1 MTALSPYEKLRA
13 RFARLAALEE
23 ASSIL
28 HWDTSVVMPPK
39 AAPAR
44 GEQMAALAAVAH
56 GMLTAPETEDE
67 LAAAEAGRDRLDE
80 ADRANLALM
89 RRRHRRATALPGDL
103 VEAAA
108 RANSA
113 CEAAWRE
120 ARKASDFP
128 AVSPLLAEVV
138 RLVREQAAALAAAT
152 GLSPYDALMDGF
164 QPGLTDAR
172 VAAVFGPLEA
182 MLAEVL
188 PAVLAR
194 QAASPAPVPLPGP
207 FPVTA
212 QRALCRALA
221 ERTGLDF
228 AAARLDEST
237 HPFCGGTPTDIRI
250 TTRYDEADPT
260 QAILGV
266 LHECGHALYEA
277 HLPKPFSRNPL
288 GEAGGMAAHESQSL
302 IIEMQAS
309 RSDAFLSWLGP
320 RMHAA
325 FGGDAAPYAPV
336 NLARLWRRVSPG
348 FIRVEA
354 DEVTYPAHVILRWRL
369 ERALVAGDLA
379 VADLPGAW
387 NDAVKALLG
396 LAVPDDR
403 RGCLQDIHWYDGAFG
418 YFPSYTL
425 GAMAAA
431 QLFQAAVA
439 ERPGIT
445 EALAEGSFSPLVA
458 WLAEKVHA
466 HGARHD
472 LDGLLTAA
480 TGRGLDPAAFERHLR
495 ARYLGE

>member
-1 MTALSPYEKLRA
+1 MTALSPYDKLRK
-13 RFARLAALEE
+13 RFARFAALEE

-56 GMLTAPETEDE
+56 GMLTAPETADE
-67 LAAAEAGRDRLDE
+67 LTAAEAAIDRLAE

-89 RRRHRRATALPGDL
+89 RRKHRRATALPGDL

-128 AVSPLLAEVV
+128 AVSQALAEVV
-138 RLVREQAAALAAAT
+138 RLVREQAAALSVAT

-182 MLAEVL
+182 MLGEVL

-194 QAASPAPVPLPGP
+194 QAAAPAPMPLPGP
-207 FPVTA
+207 FPVAA
-212 QRALCRALA
+212 QRTLCRSLA

-237 HPFCGGTPTDIRI
+237 HPFCGGTPSDIRI

-277 HLPKPFSRNPL
+277 HLPRGFARSPL

-320 RMHAA
+320 RMHAE
-325 FGGDAAPYAPV
+325 FGGDATPYAPA

-387 NDAVKALLG
+387 NDGVKALLG

-431 QLFQAAVA
+431 QLFQAAVV

-445 EALAEGSFSPLVA
+445 GALAEGSFAPLVA
-458 WLAEKVHA
+458 WLAKKVHA

-480 TGRGLDPAAFERHLR
+480 TGRGLDPTAFERHLR
-495 ARYLGE
+495 TRYLGV